1 MIIDNINDM
10 NDYLL
15 DILRCPKSGGK
26 LELDKEKMELVCR
39 ESKLAYPIIDGIPI
53 MLVDEARELKE
64 DTDEN

>member
-26 LELDKEKMELVCR
+26 LELDKEKMELVCK
-39 ESKLAYPIIDGIPI
+39 ESKLAYPIINGIPI
-53 MLVDEARELKE
+53 MLLDEARELKE